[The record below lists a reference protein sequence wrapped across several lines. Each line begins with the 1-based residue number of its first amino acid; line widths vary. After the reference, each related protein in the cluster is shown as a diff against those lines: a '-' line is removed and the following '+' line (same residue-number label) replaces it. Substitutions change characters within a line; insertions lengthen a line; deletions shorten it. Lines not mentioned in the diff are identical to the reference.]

1 MVIVTYTMAVATF
14 IMAIA
19 LYKVTVA
26 FILAMT
32 VVTFM
37 YSNITYNDR
46 YIYKYSDSIYTQ

>member
-1 MVIVTYTMAVATF
+1 MAVATF

-19 LYKVTVA
+19 LY
-26 FILAMT
+26 IQSDSGIYI

-46 YIYKYSDSIYTQ
+46 YIYKYSDNIYTQ